1 MNNKTTIE
9 TILEKDN
16 FVFDSI
22 INVNTPTTEELVDEK
37 INHEIQM
44 DMLNC
49 DYDCGHCNS

>member
-16 FVFDSI
+16 FIFDSI
-22 INVNTPTTEELVDEK
+22 INSIMNVNAPTTEELVDEK

-44 DMLNC
+44 DMLDC
-49 DYDCGHCNS
+49 DYDY